1 MKTIAVDKLTLA
13 FQDFLQRKPCTA
25 NHVCKLLAIVF
36 DLHLSCIFSQTKD
49 GNTIDFSRIGF
60 YSKNKVKLPDQIP
73 LVELPNQC
81 QEFLN
86 SSVQTAAIHSSEDR
100 ESIKKLSDRI
110 RFPGIKQFGLLK
122 FYWSSDENH
131 HILIAGVVTECRPS
145 DVEPFFTTHNLESI
159 QGLVHVLTCYVDR
172 IDSEFREC
180 LKNIRRD
187 QVKGSR
193 TALMKAARR
202 ILQDKFKGSL
212 GAEDGQSPSVKD
224 YVWSTYLDM
233 KTALDIL
240 PGQEIWDKRDTSFE
254 NKKPDDYL
262 TSLAELRRKRWEQNK
277 DVEFISDYSQTIHKI
292 YDQKERSKPGT
303 LGIKRFLDLP
313 QDPLLPEQL
322 VKQCQQFVSE
332 NWLDIEL
339 IRTQFFC
346 LHHTAGCIHPAWGRS
361 SVKKLQNIL
370 FEKISGK
377 NLIARSQELVED
389 FLSLW
394 QKENEPLIIT
404 SDWLAAWFGSR
415 VLKSRL
421 LKKKTQNDIYSPN
434 ELAQLCKHFGCY
446 FLYIFHWLRNAGNA
460 TAFKFSDVE
469 GSYENV
475 IESTLYLISE
485 YAHVDLE
492 LRRSAK
498 LYDALMDMWAS
509 EAVLYTV
516 HQTYREHL
524 HHAVDVC
531 LMGFLLIES
540 GLLKEISKSS
550 PRNIID
556 LRNWVLAALL
566 HDVGYGLNLNRLI
579 IDHLRFLEHSPLL
592 KHYLKNL
599 KNTLDSQEDD
609 LCRKIQ
615 ILMPGHQIKKI
626 DHGLISAMFTCHL
639 HLNKAS
645 PNSVDKAW
653 LDDIQPALRAIIRH
667 ELLEDPIDPKKEPL
681 SFLLFLCDHLQE
693 WDRPRVD
700 KRFRYFLSAHLLRT
714 PGSSPSTTTL
724 IRHLKTNLYWNRKD
738 KKWNLPDDDLRFE
751 LIFKDA
757 YKESFEPA
765 IIWCCQSF
773 DLQKIKQE
781 QLPRNLCLTFVHPLP
796 EELKTIG
803 KEGELTELDFLQD
816 FVREEGV
823 KIEEGV
829 EIEKEMAAAF
839 SVWLNSIRK
848 KSYGLSHEYKS
859 AKKEEWFTFTLK
871 SGHKSEETSV
881 IPFFPSGLYQKFL
894 SWKKE
899 RLQIIK
905 QRRDKS
911 KT

>member
-1 MKTIAVDKLTLA
+1 MKAIALDKLTPALRRFSQHKA
-13 FQDFLQRKPCTA
+13 PDA
-25 NHVCKLLAIVF
+25 EEACKLLADVF
-36 DLHLSCIFSQTKD
+36 DLYLACIFSETKD
-49 GNTIDFSRIGF
+49 GNMINFSRVGF
-60 YSKNKVKLPDQIP
+60 YSKNKVKIPDQIP
-73 LVELPNQC
+73 LVELSSQC
-81 QEFLN
+81 QEFWN
-86 SSVQTAAIHSSEDR
+86 SSVQTAAIHSSEHR
-100 ESIKKLSDRI
+100 ESIEKLSDRI
-110 RFPGIKQFGLLK
+110 GVPGIKQFGLLK
-122 FYWSSDENH
+122 FYWSSDKKRH
-131 HILIAGVVTECRPS
+131 LLIAGVVTECKPT
-145 DVEPFFTTHNLESI
+145 DVEPFFTLHNL
-159 QGLVHVLTCYVDR
+159 
-172 IDSEFREC
+172 
-180 LKNIRRD
+180 
-187 QVKGSR
+187 
-193 TALMKAARR
+193 TALSCFANILTPYITLRNEEYFERARNNFYQSSASKSRSSLFIAALELLKVFQKEIPRDE
-202 ILQDKFKGSL
+202 Q
-212 GAEDGQSPSVKD
+212 D

-240 PGQEIWDKRDTSFE
+240 PGQEIWDKRDASFE
-254 NKKPDDYL
+254 NKKPDDCL
-262 TSLAELRRKRWEQNK
+262 TSLAELRKKRWEQNK

-292 YDQKERSKPGT
+292 YVQKERSKPGT
-303 LGIKRFLDLP
+303 WDIKRFLDLP
-313 QDPLLPEQL
+313 QNPLLPEQL

-332 NWLDIEL
+332 KWLDIEL

-346 LHHTAGCIHPAWGRS
+346 LHHTASRIHPAWGRS

-370 FEKISGK
+370 FEKILGK
-377 NLIARSQELVED
+377 NLIARAQELVDD
-389 FLSLW
+389 FLILW

-421 LKKKTQNDIYSPN
+421 LKKKTQDNIYSPN
-434 ELAQLCKHFGCY
+434 ELAQICKHLGCY

-469 GSYENV
+469 GGYEDV

-516 HQTYREHL
+516 HDTYREHL
-524 HHAVDVC
+524 HHTVDVC

-550 PRNIID
+550 PRNIKD

-579 IDHLRFLEHSPLL
+579 LDHLRFLEHSPLL

-599 KNTLDSQEDD
+599 KNALDSQEDD

-615 ILMPGHQIKKI
+615 IWMPGHQIKKI
-626 DHGLISAMFTCHL
+626 DHGVISAMFTCHL
-639 HLNKAS
+639 HLNRAS
-645 PNSVDKAW
+645 PDSIDKAW
-653 LDDIQPALRAIIRH
+653 LDDIQPTLRAIIRH
-667 ELLEDPIDPKKEPL
+667 NLPKDRIDPKKEPL

-700 KRFRYFLSAHLLRT
+700 KRFRYFLSANLLRT
-714 PGSSPSTTTL
+714 PGSPPSTTTL

-738 KKWNLPDDDLRFE
+738 KKWDLPDNDLRFE

-765 IIWCCQSF
+765 IIWCFESF
-773 DLQKIKQE
+773 DLQKIRQK
-781 QLPRNLCLTFVHPLP
+781 QLPRNIFLAFVHPLS
-796 EELKTIG
+796 EELKTIRA
-803 KEGELTELDFLQD
+803 EGELTELDFLQD
-816 FVREEGV
+816 FVREEGM

-829 EIEKEMAAAF
+829 EIEKEMVAAF
-839 SVWLNSIRK
+839 SVWLDSIRK
-848 KSYGLSHEYKS
+848 KRYGLSHEYNS
-859 AKKEEWFTFTLK
+859 TTKEEWFTFTLK
-871 SGHKSEETSV
+871 SGRKSEETSLV
-881 IPFFPSGLYQKFL
+881 PFLPSKLYEKFL

-905 QRRDKS
+905 QR
-911 KT
+911 